1 MRDREQTGT
10 VSIGRDALGDIE
22 ANLQQDRAQLK
33 TRRFAGDRPSL
44 SFRVSGRKELLWFFA
59 LYADRQAE
67 Q

>member
-1 MRDREQTGT
+1 MIQRQTASEQR
-10 VSIGRDALGDIE
+10 IA
-22 ANLQQDRAQLK
+22 
-33 TRRFAGDRPSL
+33 SL